1 MALRISRVVNVTLL
15 HKRILV
21 LFALLAVTPAAAD
34 ERADKAHYDRCLAAA
49 QANPAGAL
57 GDATSWTHAGGG
69 APAEHCAA
77 LALLGLKRYAEAG
90 TRLDALARSDRM
102 PQTAMR
108 ATLFDQAGN
117 AFLLAGDGARA
128 ASSLRAALAL
138 SASDPD
144 LLADMGRAEAMRRN
158 FSGALSYLNAALAL
172 APRRADLLVLRAS
185 ARRAVKQYG
194 PAKADIDAALAA
206 APGNAEALLERGQ
219 LRRQI
224 GDVAGAKKDF
234 QAALA
239 AHPGAQTQA
248 AARDSLDTLGE

>member
-1 MALRISRVVNVTLL
+1 ML
-15 HKRILV
+15 HKRIL
-21 LFALLAVTPAAAD
+21 LLLPLLAVAPARAD
-34 ERADKAHYDRCLAAA
+34 ERADKAHYDRCLTAA
-49 QANPAGAL
+49 QVNPAGAL
-57 GDATSWTHAGGG
+57 GDAAAWTRAGGG
-69 APAEHCAA
+69 APAEHCTA

-90 TRLDALARSDRM
+90 ARLDALARSDRM
-102 PQTAMR
+102 PGTAMR

-128 ASSLRAALAL
+128 AASLRGALAL

-158 FSGALSYLNAALAL
+158 FSGAVSYLNAALAL

-185 ARRAVKQYG
+185 ARRALKQYG

-206 APGNAEALLERGQ
+206 APGNAEALLERGA

-239 AHPGAQTQA
+239 SHPGAETAA
-248 AARDSLDTLGE
+248 AARDDLDALGD